1 MKIMWRRENIVKKIN
16 EVDRIKQSPYVVES
30 TKPLVIVD
38 VLGLLGCSQEVLLV
52 DVLMY
57 CTTHVS

>member
-57 CTTHVS
+57 YTTHVS